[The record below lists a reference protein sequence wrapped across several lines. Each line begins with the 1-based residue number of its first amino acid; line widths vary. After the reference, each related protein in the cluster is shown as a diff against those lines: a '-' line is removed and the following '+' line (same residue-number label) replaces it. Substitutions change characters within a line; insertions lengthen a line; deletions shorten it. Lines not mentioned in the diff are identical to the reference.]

1 MVNWDENWNQFSDES
16 NGTSVKSMLQATRAC
31 SKDSTCK
38 KFIKIRIGTKT
49 AFYTCVPSSGVNID
63 ASEIKIFVKGII
75 V

>member
-49 AFYTCVPSSGVNID
+49 AFYTCVPSSGVNIGD
-63 ASEIKIFVKGII
+63 KEYTIFVKGKI
-75 V
+75 